1 MEPLL
6 DLRGGD
12 EEADGSL
19 HDEVAHEARARPL
32 ARLGDIGIYLGGY
45 SACPLA
51 RLVRREGYC

>member
-1 MEPLL
+1 MFTRGALVEPLL

-32 ARLGDIGIYLGGY
+32 ARLGDVGRY
-45 SACPLA
+45 S
-51 RLVRREGYC
+51 EI